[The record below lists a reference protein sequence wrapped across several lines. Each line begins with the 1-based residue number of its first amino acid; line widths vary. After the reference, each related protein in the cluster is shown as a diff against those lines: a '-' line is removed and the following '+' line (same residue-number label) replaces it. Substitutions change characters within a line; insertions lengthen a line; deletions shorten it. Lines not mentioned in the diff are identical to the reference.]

1 MKKRLFLLSAFIMLV
16 LSVSLSQAPSVQLK
30 IKEKSGFLGMG
41 GPRIVELQLSNQTRQ
56 KTLTSENVNAGP
68 FIYFICKPSGEWKI
82 NPDFV
87 KDDLSKVT
95 IFQNDQTIPIGF
107 KSDIVT
113 EGDGTSILLGF
124 PKTIKLE
131 QPFKFQIQTGDVRI
145 QIELKVPIELWPG
158 YNTVTEL
165 AANAEKAFAAKQFKE
180 AVFIYTTI
188 MSNAALQIFP
198 QHGESKDKRT
208 ICFESY
214 LNETTSSFQSLKD
227 NSQIELKEKI
237 AKIEGFKPL
246 FLYVIDSL
254 PNATLGITA
263 TDASVAPLV
272 DRGKNLILQIGLV
285 RDSLQRVL
293 DERNVR
299 WISEGSATGKN
310 GIYYQYMIETL
321 AYAFSSLNF
330 ADTAAPELKAR
341 IPQDISARLNKN
353 KLTESYETFLRQ
365 CNERYQ
371 SRLPIFPPELL
382 TNLHK
387 DTAVFAL
394 PFYSM
399 IKAVQDFYAANFS
412 ACTEEIFKIF
422 RTCYE
427 SELTARFDNMR
438 VMIDKRLNRVP
449 LEVLK
454 LIEEGEELE
463 AKKDMPAAGDKF
475 RQATIIAPT
484 FAYAS
489 YALGKFYVRTGDP
502 VRAITFFQ
510 KAYQLDSLYLSAYR
524 ESYNL
529 YRKQGN
535 YKPMIEVLTL
545 ALARGNDYWE
555 TNSTLGQAFMG
566 DGDPARAIERYKR
579 ALELSPRSYQTSIQ
593 LGQAFQTVKDYQK
606 AREYFNKAIEIDALR
621 QEAVDA
627 LNRLNEL
634 QRTAR

>member
-1 MKKRLFLLSAFIMLV
+1 MKNRLFLLSAFIVLS
-16 LSVSLSQAPSVQLK
+16 LSVSLGQAPSVQLK

-41 GPRIVELQLSNQTRQ
+41 GARTVELQLSNQTRQ
-56 KTLTSENVNAGP
+56 KTLSSENVNAGS
-68 FIYFICKPSGEWKI
+68 FIYFICKPIGDWKMDS
-82 NPDFV
+82 DFI
-87 KDDLSKVT
+87 KDDLAKLIV
-95 IFQNDQTIPIGF
+95 FQNDQKTLISF
-107 KSDIVT
+107 KSDIIA
-113 EGDGTSILLGF
+113 EGEATSILLGF
-124 PKTIKLE
+124 PKTVRLD
-131 QPFKFQIQTGDVRI
+131 QPFKFQIQAGDAQN
-145 QIELKVPIELWPG
+145 QIDFKVPIELWPG

-165 AANAEKAFAAKQFKE
+165 SVNAERTFAAKQFKE
-180 AVFIYTTI
+180 AVFIYTSI

-208 ICFESY
+208 KCFESY
-214 LNETTSSFQSLKD
+214 LNETTSSFQALKD
-227 NSQIELKEKI
+227 NSQIDLKEKI
-237 AKIEGFKPL
+237 AKVEGYKPL
-246 FLYVIDSL
+246 FMYVVDSL
-254 PNATLGITA
+254 PNPPLAITA

-272 DRGKNLILQIGLV
+272 DRAKNSILQIGLI
-285 RDSLQRVL
+285 RDSLQKVL
-293 DERNVR
+293 DDRNVR

-310 GIYYQYMIETL
+310 GIQYQYMIETL

-330 ADTAAPELKAR
+330 SDTAAAELKVR
-341 IPQDISARLNKN
+341 IPLDISARLNKN
-353 KLTESYETFLRQ
+353 KLVESYETFLRQ

-371 SRLPIFPPELL
+371 SRSPIFPPELL

-399 IKAVQDFYAANFS
+399 LKAVQDYYAANF
-412 ACTEEIFKIF
+412 AGCTEEIFRIL

-463 AKKDMPAAGDKF
+463 GKKDIPGAGDKF
-475 RQATIIAPT
+475 RQATIIAPN

-489 YALGKFYVRTGDP
+489 FALGKFYVRTGDP

-510 KAYQLDSLYLSAYR
+510 KAHQLDTLYLSAYR

-555 TNSTLGQAFMG
+555 TNSSLGQAFMG

-579 ALELSPRSYQTSIQ
+579 ALELNPRSYQTNIQ
-593 LGQAFQTVKDYQK
+593 VGQAFQTVKDYQK